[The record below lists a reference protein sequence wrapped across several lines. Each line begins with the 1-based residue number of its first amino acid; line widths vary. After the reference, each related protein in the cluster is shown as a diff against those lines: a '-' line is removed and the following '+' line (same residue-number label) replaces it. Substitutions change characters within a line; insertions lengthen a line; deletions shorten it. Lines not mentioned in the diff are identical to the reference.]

1 MEILIIFSSI
11 IWTYLIFFHGRKNYI
26 NDPFFWTNK
35 IIFEQTVKYEQ
46 TEDINQSN
54 KKDQVSVIIPARNEE
69 VTISKTIENV
79 INQNNV
85 NIQVIIIDD
94 QSTDSTVKKAN
105 QIFKKFSFTNKT
117 IIKSP
122 NLPDGWSGK
131 VWALKQGFDLVC
143 REKKSRFIL
152 LLDADINIEIDLV
165 HNLKKFLIDKKFDM
179 VSLMA
184 KLNCKSLWEKL
195 LIPPF
200 ILFFQKLYPFN
211 LVNKEKSKIS
221 AAAGGCI
228 FASTEIFKKTNV
240 FYKIKNKVID
250 DCNTAKVIKK
260 DGSIWL
266 GLSDKLIS
274 TREYNTFRSINKMIS
289 RCAFEQLN
297 NSLLFLLL
305 SIFGMI
311 IIYLAWPISFLS
323 GMFLT
328 NKIFITST
336 IIIFLFSSICYIPTL
351 RFYNLNLIFFI
362 TFPFSAL
369 IYTLMTLASAYNFY
383 FSRGNEWKGRR
394 Y

>member
-1 MEILIIFSSI
+1 M
-11 IWTYLIFFHGRKNYI
+11 
-26 NDPFFWTNK
+26 
-35 IIFEQTVKYEQ
+35 
-46 TEDINQSN
+46 
-54 KKDQVSVIIPARNEE
+54 
-69 VTISKTIENV
+69 
-79 INQNNV
+79 

-94 QSTDSTVKKAN
+94 QSTDLTVKKAN
-105 QIFKKFSFTNKT
+105 QIFKKFSFTNKK
-117 IIKSP
+117 IIKSS
-122 NLPDGWSGK
+122 NLPTGWNGK

-143 REKKSRFIL
+143 KEKKSKFVL
-152 LLDADINIEIDLV
+152 FLDADVNIEKDLV
-165 HNLKKFLIDKKFDM
+165 HNLKKFLIEKKIDM

-211 LVNKEKSKIS
+211 LVNNKNSKVS

-228 FASTEIFKKTNV
+228 FTKTEIFKKSNV

-250 DCNTAKVIKK
+250 DCNTAKIIKK
-260 DGSIWL
+260 NGSIWL

-274 TREYNTFRSINKMIS
+274 TREYNTLRSINKMIS

-305 SIFGMI
+305 SICGMI
-311 IIYLAWPISFLS
+311 IIYLAWPVSFLS
-323 GMFLT
+323 GIFLA
-328 NKIFITST
+328 NKTFIMST

-362 TFPFSAL
+362 SFPFSAL
-369 IYTLMTLASAYNFY
+369 IYTLMTIASAYNFY
-383 FSRGNEWKGRR
+383 FSRGNEWKGRK